1 MKSKI
6 HQFGKEKLKGIG
18 KTTILL
24 AALIL
29 ASCAP
34 QNRDVVRQPAKEGSI
49 ETVIS
54 VNHHLG
60 YDLLTTTHKIWLNGM
75 IDKIITQKD
84 TLKPLGNVT
93 KLVDDGWGGEIRRT
107 FPKAYEVYITV
118 K

>member
-1 MKSKI
+1 MK
-6 HQFGKEKLKGIG
+6 
-18 KTTILL
+18 TIIFF

-29 ASCAP
+29 TSCAI
-34 QNRDVVRQPAKEGSI
+34 QNQSVVREPAKDGSI

-54 VNHHLG
+54 VKHYKG
-60 YDLLTTTHKIWLNGM
+60 YDLLTTTHKVWINNM
-75 IDKIITQKD
+75 VDKIITKSD

-93 KLVDDGWGGEIRRT
+93 KRVDDGWGGEKTRT